1 MTPSSRTP
9 EPHCWSQECPAW
21 SLDRRG
27 GLGSAPGAGQA
38 CLTLTSCLVPN
49 SLSNSQLGE
58 MGSLALKGAL
68 EDKQELK
75 RLE

>member
-1 MTPSSRTP
+1 MLP
-9 EPHCWSQECPAW
+9 W

-38 CLTLTSCLVPN
+38 CLTLPSCLVHN

-58 MGSLALKGAL
+58 DGSLVLKGAL
-68 EDKQELK
+68 EEKRLLK